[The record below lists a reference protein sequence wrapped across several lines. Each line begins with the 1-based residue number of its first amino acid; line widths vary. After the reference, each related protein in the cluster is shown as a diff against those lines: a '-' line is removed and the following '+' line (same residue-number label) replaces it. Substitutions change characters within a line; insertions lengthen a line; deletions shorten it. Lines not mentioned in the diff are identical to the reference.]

1 MDTVVQAREVAVLQD
16 GKGFSE
22 KLLPSSLSN
31 PSSPSSTS
39 GSHCGFYSFVEDPM
53 SPEAELNEVWMVSP
67 ERQIQ
72 LATLKEEKGFKLQTY
87 ASNRKPQTL
96 FSETSD
102 LEYKVDLNNG
112 IKVVQEEEEKQL
124 RKEIIRSQAPKKKP
138 AFRDH
143 LSVQD
148 NLDQSRSTNNLTEGF
163 NSSNSPISSRQE
175 ALCPAEPSAVDEGQI
190 DFHSARQQFLKIEQD
205 RLTALLN
212 PLTLSKHHLKLP
224 LRSDQDVCSSKQ
236 METHHNMEVSR
247 DQLQSSEEK
256 QTKPERKVAVSQS
269 EGSHQRSVFDSQ
281 DSGPEELPL
290 EVVDGFS
297 SNEGMFNENTQDKR
311 SSKSSS
317 ETPIE
322 REIRLSQKREENL
335 RRSRGL
341 MHSDD
346 RAEMIEIKTKR
357 LQSPLTPAKA
367 KEKNRMSFIIQREI
381 QKENQGKEPPQKGEI
396 LEHYSLDPPKGVADT
411 KMEFDQK
418 DKRREDRAQSEASD
432 ADIFPSPC
440 CPHRHSEETELY
452 ISQMS
457 PVPLSFS
464 ARDSEVQVTTSGNPM
479 TSSSSCFPHSPPC
492 TTPTP
497 LLDKTSTIPQSWRAN
512 LQSRGDGAP
521 DFIEKEIQEALR
533 REQELQELRESREG
547 SDGELISPAPPV
559 EQATKMAIGQF
570 YPPVKTGI

>member
-1 MDTVVQAREVAVLQD
+1 MDMVVQARQVPVLQD
-16 GKGFSE
+16 GKSFSE
-22 KLLPSSLSN
+22 ELLPGSLSN

-67 ERQIQ
+67 ERKVQ

-87 ASNRKPQTL
+87 SSNRKPQSL
-96 FSETSD
+96 FCETSGD

-138 AFRDH
+138 AFRGH

-148 NLDQSRSTNNLTEGF
+148 NLDRSRSTN
-163 NSSNSPISSRQE
+163 SPIRDRQE
-175 ALCPAEPSAVDEGQI
+175 TVCPAEPRTIDEGQI
-190 DFHSARQQFLKIEQD
+190 DFQSARQQFLKMEQD
-205 RLTALLN
+205 RLNTLLN
-212 PLTLSKHHLKLP
+212 PWTLSKPHLKI
-224 LRSDQDVCSSKQ
+224 RSDQDVCSSKQ
-236 METHHNMEVSR
+236 VETNHNVEVSR
-247 DQLQSSEEK
+247 DELQSSEEN
-256 QTKPERKVAVSQS
+256 QTEPEKKVAVSQR
-269 EGSHQRSVFDSQ
+269 EGSLSVSDNQ

-290 EVVDGFS
+290 EVVDGLS
-297 SNEGMFNENTQDKR
+297 SDEGI
-311 SSKSSS
+311 KSSS

-341 MHSDD
+341 MSSDG
-346 RAEMIEIKTKR
+346 RAEMIQIKTKR

-396 LEHYSLDPPKGVADT
+396 LEHDPLDPPKGVEDT

-418 DKRREDRAQSEASD
+418 DQRSEDRPQSEDRD
-432 ADIFPSPC
+432 ADVFPSPC

-452 ISQMS
+452 ISHMS

-464 ARDSEVQVTTSGNPM
+464 ARDSEVHVTAGSHPT
-479 TSSSSCFPHSPPC
+479 TSSSSYVSQSPPC

-497 LLDKTSTIPQSWRAN
+497 LLDTTLTMPQSWRANLQSWRAN
-512 LQSRGDGAP
+512 LQSRGHGAP

-547 SDGELISPAPPV
+547 SDGELISPAPVV
-559 EQATKMAIGQF
+559 EQATKMASSQF